1 LQFPVYVHFGSVS
14 ILLHTIAEFAGIF
27 IGFRYFLFLRKRQG
41 DSVDS
46 SNRLWIIIGAI
57 FGALLGSRILGALE
71 NPHELFS
78 TENKLLYIYSNKTV
92 VGGLLGGLWGVE
104 LVKKMIHEK
113 KRSGDLFVFPLI
125 LAMIIGRVGCFSMG
139 IFEETYGLPS
149 QLPWAMDL
157 GDGITRH
164 PVCLYEIL
172 FLFVSWI
179 SLYRVK
185 TSYALDEGALFKI
198 FMICYLLFRFLLDF
212 IKPGERY
219 LFGMG
224 TIQLACLVGL
234 LYYHRYL
241 FKPKFLLR
249 PQLVLNN

>member
-27 IGFRYFLFLRKRQG
+27 IGFRYFLFLRKIQG

-71 NPHELFS
+71 KPHELFS
-78 TENKLLYIYSNKTV
+78 TENKLIYIYSNKTV

-104 LVKKMIHEK
+104 LIKKMIHEK

-139 IFEETYGLPS
+139 VFEETYGLQS
-149 QLPWAMDL
+149 RIPWAMDL
-157 GDGITRH
+157 GDGIRRH
-164 PVCLYEIL
+164 PVCLYEIF
-172 FLFVSWI
+172 FLFISWI
-179 SLYRVK
+179 SLYRIK
-185 TSYALDEGALFKI
+185 KSYALDEGALFKL
-198 FMICYLLFRFLLDF
+198 FMISYLLFRFLLDF

-224 TIQLACLVGL
+224 TIQLVCLAGL
-234 LYYHRYL
+234 LYYYRYL
-241 FKPKFLLR
+241 FKPRFLLK
-249 PQLVLNN
+249 PQVVLNN